1 MYEDEFA
8 YGWGNRWMDNQRG
21 NSERAENEQDVPHW
35 AAGSLILDRLE
46 LGVEIQALAV
56 TANVVDDPLASQFVG
71 LMGLALPLN
80 SIFAEASA
88 ENKRRTRQSRL
99 ARAGRAE
106 LMPLHADAR
115 GSLATTTRGDIH
127 SLTDEELKNLQM
139 HRPRVHDEQREG
151 GDDSP
156 AGHETSFTFANW
168 SNVSAIWDTDNEAND
183 DIAPVFTDFAAQQ
196 DIDSEIAFHTAT
208 LLDLRRKRNT
218 LTAIYSLPDDI
229 LSLIFVTCRDR
240 ADVLDVPVLWRRIIS
255 VCSQWRHL
263 ALATPMFSNTIV
275 LSDPR
280 NVVSLLHHSVQT
292 PLRLQYPL
300 FHIVAN
306 GREESANAAFW
317 SVLEEAQERLE
328 QFSITCG
335 NLSVAALDQVF
346 DTCDDDHYAPFL
358 QQMSLTYNG
367 TPKGSV
373 YILHHSLPW
382 AFMPSLCHLELR
394 DILVPAD
401 FPFLPTLTRLTLAC
415 NLSKGG
421 GVPILYATK
430 LLAQTPNIKVVTI
443 EHIVKFRNSDHA
455 FLTTLLEGPHKR
467 PIPLPK
473 LEELTVHSDWITGCE
488 FLDYLR
494 FPPSTRVAA
503 TFANFVTNTIG
514 TSSFER
520 QRFSALATLRSLL
533 STVVVH
539 NTPDL
544 STQLNI
550 GKARYRIRVS
560 SPTKSVDSHS
570 HSTRKI
576 VDLCLLHQQDVFGIH
591 DLLDILGSSQ
601 LKSTITK
608 LRIYGGY
615 PAGMPY
621 GDTNEREDVLVN
633 GSVRQDGVESETATL
648 EELWSRVLPTFQSL
662 ESIHI
667 EALPLSFLT
676 TILGPSLLIFQRQQ
690 SHDTEDGAGDRIRNV
705 ALVDILTTSV
715 DWYPPQ
721 VEADPEVDSLPMT
734 ATTMS
739 AHPPED
745 PTHSE
750 AHQVSGEENSRTER
764 DDFAQKGL
772 TLFIKTIGARRT
784 AGIPLSQL
792 TISDCTI
799 TPRQI
804 RRLKNYIHVKWDG
817 NSLRQK

>member
-1 MYEDEFA
+1 
-8 YGWGNRWMDNQRG
+8 
-21 NSERAENEQDVPHW
+21 
-35 AAGSLILDRLE
+35 
-46 LGVEIQALAV
+46 
-56 TANVVDDPLASQFVG
+56 
-71 LMGLALPLN
+71 
-80 SIFAEASA
+80 
-88 ENKRRTRQSRL
+88 
-99 ARAGRAE
+99 
-106 LMPLHADAR
+106 
-115 GSLATTTRGDIH
+115 
-127 SLTDEELKNLQM
+127 
-139 HRPRVHDEQREG
+139 
-151 GDDSP
+151 
-156 AGHETSFTFANW
+156 
-168 SNVSAIWDTDNEAND
+168 
-183 DIAPVFTDFAAQQ
+183 
-196 DIDSEIAFHTAT
+196 
-208 LLDLRRKRNT
+208 
-218 LTAIYSLPDDI
+218 
-229 LSLIFVTCRDR
+229 
-240 ADVLDVPVLWRRIIS
+240 
-255 VCSQWRHL
+255 
-263 ALATPMFSNTIV
+263 MFSNTIA

-280 NVVSLLHHSVQT
+280 NVVSLLHHSVQA

-300 FHIVAN
+300 CYIVAN

-358 QQMSLTYNG
+358 QQMTLTYNG

-455 FLTTLLEGPHKR
+455 FLTTLLEGSHKR
-467 PIPLPK
+467 PISLPK

-494 FPPSTRVAA
+494 FPPSTRVTA

-533 STVVVH
+533 STVVTH
-539 NTPDL
+539 DTPDL

-560 SPTKSVDSHS
+560 SPAKLVGSHS

-576 VDLCLLHQQDVFGIH
+576 ADLCILHQQDVFGIH

-608 LRIYGGY
+608 LRIYGGH

-621 GDTNEREDVLVN
+621 GNVSVRDDTLAD
-633 GSVRQDGVESETATL
+633 GSVGQDGAESEDPTVAL
-648 EELWSRVLPTFQSL
+648 EEMWSRVLPTFQSL
-662 ESIHI
+662 ESLHI

-676 TILGPSLLIFQRQQ
+676 TILGPSPLTFHREEREQ
-690 SHDTEDGAGDRIRNV
+690 DAEDGAGELIRNA

-715 DWYPPQ
+715 DWYPLQ
-721 VEADPEVDSLPMT
+721 VEEDPGVDSLVLDEEPSRIEM
-734 ATTMS
+734 
-739 AHPPED
+739 ED
-745 PTHSE
+745 VARKEFTS
-750 AHQVSGEENSRTER
+750 
-764 DDFAQKGL
+764 
-772 TLFIKTIGARRT
+772 FIKTLNARRS
-784 AGIPLSQL
+784 AGLPLTQL
-792 TISDCTI
+792 TISDSNI
-799 TPRQI
+799 TLNQVQHLSNHVR
-804 RRLKNYIHVKWDG
+804 VKWDG
-817 NSLRQK
+817 NEAREK